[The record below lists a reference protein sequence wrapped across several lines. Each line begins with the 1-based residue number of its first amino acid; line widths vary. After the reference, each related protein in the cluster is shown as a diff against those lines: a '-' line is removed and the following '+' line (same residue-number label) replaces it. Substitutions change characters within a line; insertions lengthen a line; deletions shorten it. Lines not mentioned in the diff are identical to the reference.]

1 MIVANIHAYILFIY
15 FFRVARRI
23 VGGLNHAVERP
34 GGRIGKFGF
43 CGGNLLGDARFGA
56 PVLAAHDDIIPF
68 SKSLEI
74 AKSMPAKGYI
84 PLALTKANR
93 VKRRARKTKSA
104 EAIGAQLNQ
113 RRAI

>member
-15 FFRVARRI
+15 FFRVAGRL

-56 PVLAAHDDIIPF
+56 PVLAAHDVIIPF
-68 SKSLEI
+68 SKFAEI
-74 AKSMPAKGYI
+74 AKSMLTKGYV

-93 VKRRARKTKSA
+93 VKRRVREAKPA
-104 EAIGAQLNQ
+104 EAVGAQLDQ